1 MNAEDLAE
9 IEARAK
15 AAQSYTRSIL
25 GEMDPED
32 GLRYWEPAENGE
44 TCVQSFTCPL
54 CSGEGEVD
62 GQRFDSDDSKAS
74 TLVAYGIGEGLKLSE
89 DFVEHA
95 AEDVLALVAE
105 VKRLQTLLRTTLCW
119 ECVQNKSKE

>member
-1 MNAEDLAE
+1 MNAEELAE
-9 IEARAK
+9 IESRAK
-15 AAQSYTRSIL
+15 AAQSYTRSVL
-25 GEMDPED
+25 D
-32 GLRYWEPAENGE
+32 GDDEYWQPAESGE

-74 TLVAYGIGEGLKLSE
+74 TLVAYGIGDGLKLAE
-89 DFVEHA
+89 DFVDHA